1 MARYG
6 NFIIDKLCSCST
18 LHTPDVGN
26 HSHVTLL
33 TLPIILEY
41 AKSQKKQL
49 LTLYHNVEMW
59 EKIKNKNHR
68 VDKMVSVTLSS
79 VTFFFFFFYIIAQ
92 RFLIKRSSVFMSFP
106 KCE

>member
-1 MARYG
+1 
-6 NFIIDKLCSCST
+6 
-18 LHTPDVGN
+18 
-26 HSHVTLL
+26 
-33 TLPIILEY
+33 
-41 AKSQKKQL
+41 
-49 LTLYHNVEMW
+49 MW

-79 VTFFFFFFYIIAQ
+79 VTFFFFFYIIAQ

>member
-79 VTFFFFFFYIIAQ
+79 VTFFFFFLHYCTEISYQTFFSFY
-92 RFLIKRSSVFMSFP
+92 VFS
-106 KCE
+106 